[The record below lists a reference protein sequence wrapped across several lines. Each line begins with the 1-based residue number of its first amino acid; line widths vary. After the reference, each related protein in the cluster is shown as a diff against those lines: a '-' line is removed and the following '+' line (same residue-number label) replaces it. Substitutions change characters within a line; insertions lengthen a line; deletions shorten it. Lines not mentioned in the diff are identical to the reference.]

1 MIENGREKG
10 LSLALKIK
18 LRPAPKEFI
27 TLVGILGL
35 YGIVSD
41 IGGPSI
47 STLSYSR
54 CLAKNLLAKP
64 VRHK

>member
-27 TLVGILGL
+27 FFGRKSLGL

-41 IGGPSI
+41 IGGAIDLNAIMLKMFGEKPS
-47 STLSYSR
+47 R
-54 CLAKNLLAKP
+54 
-64 VRHK
+64 